1 MTEQELKIAKSIE
14 AKINELDTEIMALF
28 DAKDK
33 KINPFKPF
41 KIIGCIR
48 SEYPEEVEI
57 KLTLCD
63 IRALQDI
70 RSAEKTFLQKLLKEL

>member
-14 AKINELDTEIMALF
+14 EKINELNIEIMALF

-41 KIIGCIR
+41 KIKGRIHSDC
-48 SEYPEEVEI
+48 PEEVEI
-57 KLTLCD
+57 KLTHTD